1 MEGNTGEP
9 DTGEPDAESLRVFR
23 EVLGAFKSFVP
34 AAVAA
39 RRLEADPVFARHI
52 ALDLSLPAELALES
66 VNPGWEQVTVHAF
79 MLRPDLAVRLNSQLR
94 KVALGLERAGGGLQV
109 SNVGAFHSKRL
120 GAETRS
126 LVKLRNA
133 AARAA
138 RAAHRDEEGSRA
150 DRPTQPTSLWAN
162 VSRSGHYH
170 GLHDHADAT
179 WSGVY
184 YVQVPPAG
192 ADYSGRIA
200 FRTAVGGVP
209 GGILA
214 AQAGR
219 RAFAMDPQR
228 PEGWCVNI

>member
-1 MEGNTGEP
+1 MGTTRAFRPDPTSRMEGNTGEP

-138 RAAHRDEEGSRA
+138 RAAHGGARVGAPCVVRA
-150 DRPTQPTSLWAN
+150 GR
-162 VSRSGHYH
+162 G
-170 GLHDHADAT
+170 
-179 WSGVY
+179 
-184 YVQVPPAG
+184 PA
-192 ADYSGRIA
+192 AA
-200 FRTAVGGVP
+200 LALLARTA
-209 GGILA
+209 LLRA
-214 AQAGR
+214 ARGHARRRYQEGRARRAGR
-219 RAFAMDPQR
+219 RT
-228 PEGWCVNI
+228 G